1 VWHFAAQYD
10 IILVWNMA
18 KTQSIEA
25 RIDFRI
31 SPEAKAQIERAAA
44 AMGRSLTDFAKEAL
58 TQKAKAV
65 LDEREVVQL
74 SDRDRDIFLQLLDA
88 DPAPNAA
95 LEAAIEHHR
104 RLIVR

>member
-1 VWHFAAQYD
+1 
-10 IILVWNMA
+10 MA
-18 KTQSIEA
+18 KSQTIEA

-31 SPEAKAQIERAAA
+31 SLEAKLQIERAAA
-44 AMGRSLTDFAKEAL
+44 ASGRTLTDFAKEAL

-65 LDEREVVQL
+65 LDEQEVVQL
-74 SDRDRDIFLQLLDA
+74 SDRDRDIFLRLLDS

-95 LEAAIEHHR
+95 LEAALEHHR